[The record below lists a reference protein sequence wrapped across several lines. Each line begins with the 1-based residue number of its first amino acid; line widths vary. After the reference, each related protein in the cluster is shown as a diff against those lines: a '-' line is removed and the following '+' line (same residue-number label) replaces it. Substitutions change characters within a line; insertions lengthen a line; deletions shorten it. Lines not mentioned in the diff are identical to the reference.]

1 MSIRTAIKNI
11 GYLLRIRRIL
21 KEIKDIKDINDV
33 KEKYFRNAPE
43 HVKIIVDDM
52 VTKALEVKAG
62 KMSKEEFIE
71 YIARKLGFESV
82 DDFMPLVEE
91 AIDIITEELKE

>member
-1 MSIRTAIKNI
+1 MSIRVAIRNI

-21 KEIKDIKDINDV
+21 KEIKDVKDISSI

-43 HVKIIVDDM
+43 HVKLIVDDM
-52 VTKALEVKAG
+52 VSKALEVKAG

>member
-1 MSIRTAIKNI
+1 MSIRTAIRNI

-21 KEIKDIKDINDV
+21 KEIKDVKDTSSI
-33 KEKYFRNAPE
+33 KEKYFKNAPE
-43 HVKIIVDDM
+43 HVKLIVDDM
-52 VTKALEVKAG
+52 VSKALEVRAG

-71 YIARKLGFESV
+71 YIAKKLGFDSV

>member
-1 MSIRTAIKNI
+1 MSLRLAVRNI

-21 KEIKDIKDINDV
+21 KEIKDIKDINDI
-33 KEKYFRNAPE
+33 KEKYFRNAPD

-52 VTKALEVKAG
+52 LAKALEVKAG

-71 YIARKLGFESV
+71 YIAKKLGFDSV
-82 DDFMPLVEE
+82 DDFMPLVQEV
-91 AIDIITEELKE
+91 IDIIAEELKE